1 MSTIQKQKNGR
12 YRARYRDPNGRTRSQ
27 TFDRLEDARRFLAG
41 LGGDLLRGE
50 YVDPAHARVRFDY
63 WAETW
68 WASTSGLRPSSRCS
82 YRARLDRHVLPYFS
96 RRRVGSID
104 FATVELWLAD
114 RRQAGLGPKMLR
126 ECLSVLSLILA
137 FAVKS
142 KALAQNP
149 AAGHE
154 VRVRRRKVREGDGA
168 LTMEQVHQLVAHV
181 RDPYKPAV
189 WLLVFAGLR
198 PAELCGL
205 RVRDVD
211 FVRHAVSVR
220 STLMP
225 VHGYGDEPWRM
236 VEGPPKTDAGDRTVP
251 IPAWLCDDLAAMLAP
266 RADRN
271 RDTWLFQTR
280 QHNPLHRDHFRENVV
295 LPALRAAGLPAT
307 IRTYD
312 LRHSHASLLIDLGAN
327 PLAVAQ
333 RMGHSDAAF
342 TLRVYGHLFEG
353 VQAKLSD
360 QLDAL
365 REKTANSPAMGTLV
379 NLDARR
385 DLTQTGHA

>member
-1 MSTIQKQKNGR
+1 MSSIYKQKNGR

-27 TFDRLEDARRFLAG
+27 SFDRLDDARRFLAG

-50 YVDPAHARVRFDY
+50 YIDPAQARVRFDY
-63 WAETW
+63 WAGAW
-68 WASTSGLRPSSRCS
+68 WASTGGLRPSTRCS
-82 YRARLDRHVLPYFS
+82 YRARLDRHVLPYFG

-126 ECLSVLSLILA
+126 ECLSVLTLVLD

-149 AAGHE
+149 AKGHE
-154 VRVRRRKVREGDGA
+154 VKVRRRKVREGDGV
-168 LTMEQVHQLVAHV
+168 LTMEQVHQLVGQV

-211 FVRHAVSVR
+211 FVRRTVSIR
-220 STLMP
+220 ATLMP
-225 VHGYGDEPWRM
+225 VHGYGGEPWQM
-236 VEGPPKTDAGDRTVP
+236 VEGPPKTEAGDRTVP
-251 IPAWLCDDLAAMLAP
+251 IPAWLCDDLAAMLAA
-266 RADRN
+266 RGDSERSS
-271 RDTWLFQTR
+271 WLFQTR
-280 QHNPLHRDHFRENVV
+280 QRNPLHRDHFRENVV
-295 LPALRAAGLPAT
+295 LPALRAAGLPT
-307 IRTYD
+307 TVRTYD
-312 LRHSHASLLIDLGAN
+312 LRHSHASLLVDLGAN

-353 VQAKLSD
+353 AQAKLTE

-365 REKTANSPAMGTLV
+365 RQKTADSSAIGAVVKLG
-379 NLDARR
+379 ARR
-385 DLTQTGHA
+385 DLTQAGHA

>member
-1 MSTIQKQKNGR
+1 M
-12 YRARYRDPNGRTRSQ
+12 
-27 TFDRLEDARRFLAG
+27 
-41 LGGDLLRGE
+41 
-50 YVDPAHARVRFDY
+50 
-63 WAETW
+63 
-68 WASTSGLRPSSRCS
+68 
-82 YRARLDRHVLPYFS
+82 
-96 RRRVGSID
+96 GSID

-137 FAVKS
+137 FSVKS

-154 VRVRRRKVREGDGA
+154 VRVRRRKVREGDGV

-211 FVRHAVSVR
+211 FVRHAVSIR

-236 VEGPPKTDAGDRTVP
+236 VEGPPMAGNRHRRRGAGHHRCGCLGGRATVRS
-251 IPAWLCDDLAAMLAP
+251 A
-266 RADRN
+266 
-271 RDTWLFQTR
+271 
-280 QHNPLHRDHFRENVV
+280 
-295 LPALRAAGLPAT
+295 
-307 IRTYD
+307 
-312 LRHSHASLLIDLGAN
+312 
-327 PLAVAQ
+327 
-333 RMGHSDAAF
+333 
-342 TLRVYGHLFEG
+342 
-353 VQAKLSD
+353 
-360 QLDAL
+360 
-365 REKTANSPAMGTLV
+365 
-379 NLDARR
+379 
-385 DLTQTGHA
+385 

>member
-1 MSTIQKQKNGR
+1 
-12 YRARYRDPNGRTRSQ
+12 
-27 TFDRLEDARRFLAG
+27 

-50 YVDPAHARVRFDY
+50 YVDPGHARVRFDY

-96 RRRVGSID
+96 GRRVGSID

-137 FAVKS
+137 FSVKS

-154 VRVRRRKVREGDGA
+154 VRVRRRKVREGDGV

-251 IPAWLCDDLAAMLAP
+251 IPAWLCDVLAGMREATATGTPLPYPPAQPAP
-266 RADRN
+266 PG
-271 RDTWLFQTR
+271 
-280 QHNPLHRDHFRENVV
+280 PLKGERG
-295 LPALRAAGLPAT
+295 PAGAASRRAAGNHP
-307 IRTYD
+307 
-312 LRHSHASLLIDLGAN
+312 
-327 PLAVAQ
+327 
-333 RMGHSDAAF
+333 
-342 TLRVYGHLFEG
+342 HL
-353 VQAKLSD
+353 
-360 QLDAL
+360 
-365 REKTANSPAMGTLV
+365 
-379 NLDARR
+379 
-385 DLTQTGHA
+385 

>member
-1 MSTIQKQKNGR
+1 
-12 YRARYRDPNGRTRSQ
+12 
-27 TFDRLEDARRFLAG
+27 
-41 LGGDLLRGE
+41 
-50 YVDPAHARVRFDY
+50 
-63 WAETW
+63 
-68 WASTSGLRPSSRCS
+68 
-82 YRARLDRHVLPYFS
+82 
-96 RRRVGSID
+96 VGSID

-137 FAVKS
+137 FSVKS

-154 VRVRRRKVREGDGA
+154 VRVRRRKVREGDGV

-251 IPAWLCDDLAAMLAP
+251 IPAWLCD
-266 RADRN
+266 
-271 RDTWLFQTR
+271 
-280 QHNPLHRDHFRENVV
+280 V

-312 LRHSHASLLIDLGAN
+312 LRQAMPVSTWGPTPWPWPSAGATATPPSLC
-327 PLAVAQ
+327 V
-333 RMGHSDAAF
+333 F
-342 TLRVYGHLFEG
+342 TATSSRV
-353 VQAKLSD
+353 S
-360 QLDAL
+360 
-365 REKTANSPAMGTLV
+365 RRSSRNSSTRSGKGLPIPPQW
-379 NLDARR
+379 ARS
-385 DLTQTGHA
+385 